1 VSLSPASPTDD
12 SIPRILDSAAAA
24 APRPPHPIRCRRL
37 AHPSCSSPSGPALPL
52 LHPAPCHPSESP
64 HRPHPCCPRQRRA
77 ASSFSDSRCLLAS
90 HDGSVCAVRRPA
102 VWTAAVSNHNRCSG
116 SLRHRLFPD
125 LIGSSI
131 HGGYSTTSTSY
142 SRHVPFHS
150 PDVSHLGNIQ
160 DWPNINMEEFILLV
174 IGSLYFMMK
183 WSYNVTK

>member
-1 VSLSPASPTDD
+1 NRPLPRTHRPYPFVSLSPASPTDD
-12 SIPRILDSAAAA
+12 SIPCILDSAAAA

-102 VWTAAVSNHNRCSG
+102 VWTAAVSRHGHHNTTTTVVQVAFG
-116 SLRHRLFPD
+116 
-125 LIGSSI
+125 IGSSQTSSALQFTVDTRQRQRATADTVLLI
-131 HGGYSTTSTSY
+131 HLPWLRCSC
-142 SRHVPFHS
+142 RRFE
-150 PDVSHLGNIQ
+150 Q
-160 DWPNINMEEFILLV
+160 
-174 IGSLYFMMK
+174 
-183 WSYNVTK
+183 